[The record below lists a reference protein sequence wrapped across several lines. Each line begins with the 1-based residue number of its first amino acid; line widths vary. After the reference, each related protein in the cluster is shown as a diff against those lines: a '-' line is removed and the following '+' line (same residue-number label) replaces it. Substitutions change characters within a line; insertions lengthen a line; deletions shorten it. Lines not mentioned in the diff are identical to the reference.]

1 MGGSF
6 PAPGVREIAKSLPAP
21 GPATRPPA
29 DALAATPAR
38 GGHVPMG
45 GSRAQYVHDRRVI
58 VSSKRT
64 SNRKLSPLTVA
75 GSTIAVAAIASGA
88 AASAATVA
96 PDATGQATTTTARIA
111 TVPNDHARFSKT
123 DRRFSD
129 PPAAYTVKPGDSLSA
144 ITRRVFGH
152 ADRWPRR
159 YATHVNDV
167 GADPEQSTPREAL
180 TT

>member
-45 GSRAQYVHDRRVI
+45 GSRAHYVHDRRVML
-58 VSSKRT
+58 SSKRT
-64 SNRKLSPLTVA
+64 SNRKLSTLTVA

-96 PDATGQATTTTARIA
+96 PDATGQATTTTARLA
-111 TVPNDHARFSKT
+111 TVPNDHARLSNT
-123 DRRFSD
+123 GRRSNQ
-129 PPAAYTVKPGDSLSA
+129 PTRPNSA
-144 ITRRVFGH
+144 H
-152 ADRWPRR
+152 
-159 YATHVNDV
+159 
-167 GADPEQSTPREAL
+167 
-180 TT
+180 